1 MSATDDAVSTLDRLA
16 ELADEHGDSSGA
28 RVARMAAAVARVR
41 AADEEADALAALDR
55 LAVVCERDGIE
66 GAGLVRTARSVAVD
80 LLRR

>member
-1 MSATDDAVSTLDRLA
+1 
-16 ELADEHGDSSGA
+16 
-28 RVARMAAAVARVR
+28 VR